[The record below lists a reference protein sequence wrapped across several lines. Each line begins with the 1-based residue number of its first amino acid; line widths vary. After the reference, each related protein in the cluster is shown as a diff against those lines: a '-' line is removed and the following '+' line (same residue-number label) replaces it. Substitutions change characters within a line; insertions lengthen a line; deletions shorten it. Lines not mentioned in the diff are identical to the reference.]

1 MVSKNAQP
9 QSGNTQ
15 PQWTQEESHG
25 LRTVQ
30 VGSSRHSPIKEH
42 LRELKA
48 SVAEMGSNDIDVMDD
63 KRGQKA
69 ERDDSCRMDSHL
81 ADGITSEQNVPL
93 LS

>member
-1 MVSKNAQP
+1 MDTRGEPWIKN
-9 QSGNTQ
+9 G
-15 PQWTQEESHG
+15 G
-25 LRTVQ
+25 
-30 VGSSRHSPIKEH
+30 GSSRHSPIREH